1 VATSLTPN
9 VAQPLK
15 NPGRVRVVLEMIKF
29 EHSVF
34 ALPFALTG
42 ALLGA
47 RATHHGWP
55 TLLQFFWIVV
65 AMVAARSAAMTVNRI
80 VDLRY
85 DRENPRTKSRA
96 LATGALSVGFAW
108 AFTLVAIVVFLL
120 AAWRLSLLA
129 LELAPLALAIL
140 FFYSF
145 TKRFTSWSHLFLGF
159 ALGSAPAAAWIAVTG
174 GFDARMW
181 ILCAA
186 VTLWVGGFDVLYAC
200 QDVEFDRVAGLF
212 SIPQRHGVARA
223 LLVARVMHV
232 VVVILLSWLAASFGL
247 PWPAWVGI
255 GVVAVLLAYEHSLV
269 RADDLSKLDAAF
281 FTMNG
286 YIGISFLLF
295 WGAAIAL
302 WRV

>member
-1 VATSLTPN
+1 VATDLASTSAP
-9 VAQPLK
+9 QIKKPS
-15 NPGRVRVVLEMIKF
+15 RIRIVLEMIKF

-34 ALPFALTG
+34 ALPFALIG

-55 TLLQFFWIVV
+55 TLRQLAWIVV

-85 DRENPRTKSRA
+85 DRENPRTKQRA
-96 LATGALSVGFAW
+96 LATGLLSVSFAW
-108 AFTLVAIVVFLL
+108 TFTLIAVAVFFI
-120 AAWRLSLLA
+120 AAWQLNPLA
-129 LELAPLALAIL
+129 LKLAPLALAIL

-145 TKRFTSWSHLFLGF
+145 TKRFTTWSHLFLGF
-159 ALGSAPAAAWIAVTG
+159 ALGISPAAAWIAITG
-174 GFDARMW
+174 GFDLRML

-200 QDVEFDRVAGLF
+200 QDLDYDRSAGLF
-212 SIPQRHGVARA
+212 SIPQRFGVANALTIARAMHVAVVA
-223 LLVARVMHV
+223 LL
-232 VVVILLSWLAASFGL
+232 LWLAASFAL
-247 PWPAWVGI
+247 PWPAGVGI
-255 GVVAVLLAYEHSLV
+255 AVVAALLAYEHSLV
-269 RADDLSKLDAAF
+269 KADDLSKLDAAF

-286 YIGISFLLF
+286 FIGLSFLIC

-302 WRV
+302 WHI